1 MVGTEKLNELT
12 DVLQSAY
19 RAMHP
24 IEITFERTKCCNVST
39 ELSRCSSYAWFSTAF
54 DSFDH
59 ACTSASPLREGI

>member
-1 MVGTEKLNELT
+1 MVGTEKLNDLT

-24 IEITFERTKCCNVST
+24 IEITFERTNVST
-39 ELSRCSSYAWFSTAF
+39 GLSRCPSYAWFSTAF